1 MLLRVASVTVCGRSV
16 RGIRE
21 DAPLAEPRGIDRV
34 EEAPYFE
41 KLCEPC
47 SRDMVGAV
55 ALTIHRH
62 DPQGMMA
69 GQNTYELTYIVNA
82 VLNDDHIK
90 DIVGRVNKF
99 VTDHGGEVLETD
111 EWGTRRLA
119 YPINKR
125 RNGYYVNVY
134 FQAGGEMIP
143 RLERALEI
151 EDDVMRYLTLRFDSK
166 MERHYE
172 QQKASAVRP
181 RGQAIE
187 SAPRPARKTKDEDES
202 DEE

>member
-1 MLLRVASVTVCGRSV
+1 M
-16 RGIRE
+16 
-21 DAPLAEPRGIDRV
+21 P
-34 EEAPYFE
+34 
-41 KLCEPC
+41 
-47 SRDMVGAV
+47 
-55 ALTIHRH
+55 
-62 DPQGMMA
+62 

-99 VTDHGGEVLETD
+99 ITEHGGEVLETD

-119 YPINKR
+119 YPLNKK

-134 FQAGGEMIP
+134 FRAGGEMIQ

-151 EDDVMRYLTLRFDSK
+151 EDDVMRYITLRFDSK
-166 MERHYE
+166 MLRHYE
-172 QQKASAVRP
+172 QQKSNSVRP

-187 SAPRPARKTKDEDES
+187 TAAPPRPATKREEDE
-202 DEE
+202 EED

>member
-1 MLLRVASVTVCGRSV
+1 M
-16 RGIRE
+16 
-21 DAPLAEPRGIDRV
+21 P
-34 EEAPYFE
+34 
-41 KLCEPC
+41 
-47 SRDMVGAV
+47 
-55 ALTIHRH
+55 
-62 DPQGMMA
+62 

-90 DIVGRVNKF
+90 DIVNRVGKF
-99 VTDHGGEVLETD
+99 ITEHGGEVIETD

-119 YPINKR
+119 YPLYKK

-134 FQAGGEMIP
+134 FRAGGEMIP

-151 EDDVMRYLTLRFDSK
+151 EDDVMRYITLRFDAK

-172 QQKASAVRP
+172 VQKANSVRP

-187 SAPRPARKTKDEDES
+187 TAAPAPVTKKEEKED
-202 DEE
+202 DEEEE